1 MQITTEKIDNTL
13 VVIPAGR
20 LDSNTATG
28 FEKTV
33 AGYVENGERRL
44 VLDLSQIEYISSA
57 GLRVVLMLVKQLK
70 ASGGSL
76 VLCGMKPSIKEVFD
90 ISGFSKIL
98 QIRGSR
104 AEALAGA

>member
-1 MQITTEKIDNTL
+1 MQITTEQVDTTL
-13 VVIPAGR
+13 VVVPAGR
-20 LDSNTATG
+20 LDSNHATG

-33 AGYVENGERRL
+33 TDYVRNGERRI
-44 VLDLSQIEYISSA
+44 VIDLSQIDYISSA

-70 ASGGSL
+70 SSNGSL

-98 QIRGSR
+98 QIRGTR

>member
-1 MQITTEKIDNTL
+1 MQITTEKVDTTL

-20 LDSNTATG
+20 LDSNNATG

-33 AGYVENGERRL
+33 TDYVRNGERR
-44 VLDLSQIEYISSA
+44 VVIDLSQIDYISSA

-70 ASGGSL
+70 SGSGSL
-76 VLCGMKPSIKEVFD
+76 VLCGMKPSIREVFD

-98 QIRGSR
+98 QIRGTR
-104 AEALAGA
+104 AEALAAG

>member
-1 MQITTEKIDNTL
+1 MQITTEQVDTTL

-20 LDSNTATG
+20 LDSNNATS

-33 AGYVENGERRL
+33 TDYVRNGERRI
-44 VLDLSQIEYISSA
+44 VIDLSQIDYISSA

-70 ASGGSL
+70 GSNGSL

-98 QIRGSR
+98 QIRGTR
-104 AEALAGA
+104 AEALAAG

>member
-1 MQITTEKIDNTL
+1 MQITTEKVDTTL

-20 LDSNTATG
+20 LDSNNAAT

-33 AGYVENGERRL
+33 VDYVRNGEIRL
-44 VLDLSQIEYISSA
+44 VVDLSHIEYISSA

-70 ASGGSL
+70 SANGGL
-76 VLCGMKPSIKEVFD
+76 VLCGMKPSIREVFD

-104 AEALAGA
+104 AEALTAG

>member
-1 MQITTEKIDNTL
+1 MQITTEQVDTTL

-20 LDSNTATG
+20 LDSNNATG

-33 AGYVENGERRL
+33 TDYVRNGERRI
-44 VLDLSQIEYISSA
+44 VIDLSQIEYISSA

-70 ASGGSL
+70 AGNGSL

-98 QIRGSR
+98 QIRGTR
-104 AEALAGA
+104 AEALAA